1 MAVGTLSNGVGM
13 QNCSER
19 RGWGGLGGWEIGEEQ
34 ISMSG
39 EEGLFGCWREKIEGH
54 GLLIGVW
61 GQVR

>member
-1 MAVGTLSNGVGM
+1 MVSGCRTAVRDGVG
-13 QNCSER
+13 
-19 RGWGGLGGWEIGEEQ
+19 GGLGGWEIGEEQ